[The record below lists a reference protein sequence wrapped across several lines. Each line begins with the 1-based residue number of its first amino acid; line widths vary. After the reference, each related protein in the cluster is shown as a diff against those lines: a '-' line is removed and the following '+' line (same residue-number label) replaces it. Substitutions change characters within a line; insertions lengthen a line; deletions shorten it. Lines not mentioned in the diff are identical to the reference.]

1 MGLCWLYEWLS
12 DPVRGSGECASLWI
26 LGDES
31 GLVVITG
38 EDGVFLLLEM
48 TKSMELELVDTGES
62 ELELPLLLP
71 LDFNVVMEVSDSPV
85 D

>member
-1 MGLCWLYEWLS
+1 MG
-12 DPVRGSGECASLWI
+12 D
-26 LGDES
+26 DS

-48 TKSMELELVDTGES
+48 TESTGLKLVDTGES

-71 LDFNVVMEVSDSPV
+71 LDFNEVTEVSDSWV
-85 D
+85 N